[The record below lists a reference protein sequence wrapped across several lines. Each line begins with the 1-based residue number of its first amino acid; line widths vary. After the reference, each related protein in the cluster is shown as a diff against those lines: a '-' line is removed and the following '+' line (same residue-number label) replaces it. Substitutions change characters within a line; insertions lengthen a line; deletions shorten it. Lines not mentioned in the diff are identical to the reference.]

1 MALWRCLT
9 LIDYKG
15 SLDHY
20 FKWTFQWHA
29 VMAEINMTNRELD
42 DCGIGI
48 TDLEFSKLLNVWMTF
63 QKLTTNVCMCF
74 HSWEKYWIAFF
85 LENYTVFNNELGGR
99 REKKK
104 KRYAFFHTNIC
115 CQSQCC
121 NQSFY
126 KFWSQSYGAIQTIDK
141 HTFLYDDYF
150 LVYEKQNCIQ
160 YMLGY
165 FETHNKYKFFSEFI
179 VSLILERSSQR

>member
-104 KRYAFFHTNIC
+104 KDMPFFTPIYVAKANVVTSPFINSEVSLMEPSKQLTNI
-115 CQSQCC
+115 
-121 NQSFY
+121 
-126 KFWSQSYGAIQTIDK
+126 
-141 HTFLYDDYF
+141 H
-150 LVYEKQNCIQ
+150 
-160 YMLGY
+160 
-165 FETHNKYKFFSEFI
+165 FFMMIIF
-179 VSLILERSSQR
+179 